1 MSPSCSA
8 AQHLH
13 HDVDLTLRLQDF
25 MILSCVV
32 HCVSKALHVEE
43 SQSAAKERQSY
54 LSLYLLRSSVATLEP
69 ELYLHVDGRCNLDVM
84 HCLTCQRTADL
95 RSSTI
100 VNTMQLPVCCK
111 CSEISQSPHQ
121 VATIQICTGIY

>member
-1 MSPSCSA
+1 MFPSCSA

-69 ELYLHVDGRCNLDVM
+69 ELYLHVDGRCNLRCHALLDM
-84 HCLTCQRTADL
+84 SAHSRLEKLNHYQYDAASCML
-95 RSSTI
+95 
-100 VNTMQLPVCCK
+100 
-111 CSEISQSPHQ
+111 
-121 VATIQICTGIY
+121 